1 MTIDQLSQDL
11 WSAAYDLG
19 IPGERFDAI
28 SMYLDRTPGETPEEC
43 EDIQFLAEIAA
54 GINSIEIAAMRWE
67 YA

>member
-1 MTIDQLSQDL
+1 MTLDQLSQDL

-28 SMYLDRTPGETPEEC
+28 SMYLENTPGETREEC
-43 EDIQFLAEIAA
+43 EDLQFLASIAA